1 MKTSKTRSS
10 SRRNERLEKPTNK
23 MTRVQELQLE
33 LIELVNRNNCNG
45 KKVAKLLRDHRHL
58 WHAVL
63 MPSRRLDPLRDME
76 YGHWS
81 ADTLY
86 ILPKEGQEESL
97 EALAKRLK
105 ADEVNWLGGE
115 KALELLGYW
124 KKGIEENPRLIL
136 TLWWD

>member
-1 MKTSKTRSS
+1 MKTSKPRSS
-10 SRRNERLEKPTNK
+10 SRRNQKLDEPANK

-33 LIELVNRNNCNG
+33 LIELVDKNICHG
-45 KKVAKLLRDHRHL
+45 KKVAKLLRDNRHL
-58 WHAVL
+58 WQAVL

-76 YGHWS
+76 YGRWS
-81 ADTLY
+81 ADTVY
-86 ILPKEGQEESL
+86 ILPEKGQEERL
-97 EALAKRLK
+97 EKLAKRLR